1 MWVAPAFLF
10 LLKVSEKN
18 QIWQQD
24 CESFAGPITSNLADC
39 TADSNSCSAY
49 VLDDCTY
56 TGERLGK
63 WRKSFLNSGIAW
75 RWQQISP
82 PDYLEPPPGNVAS
95 IEDCRL
101 WAEVLVD
108 GGLNDVAFFHFD
120 SDIDECH
127 LYSIMVATC
136 QSVGGPRTAPPY
148 DQCSQLAN
156 WFCRKRTSIFT
167 LTSNTKRNILTQYSN
182 WLTKHCFYAFHSII
196 KS

>member
-24 CESFAGPITSNLADC
+24 CESFAGPITLNLADC

-49 VLDDCTY
+49 VVDDCTY

-108 GGLNDVAFFHFD
+108 GGLNDVAFFHFN

-167 LTSNTKRNILTQYSN
+167 LIPNTWFTKYCFILVTVSMN
-182 WLTKHCFYAFHSII
+182 HMATLRSANF
-196 KS
+196 

>member
-1 MWVAPAFLF
+1 MWVAPAFFF

-156 WFCRKRTSIFT
+156 WFCRKRTSIFL
-167 LTSNTKRNILTQYSN
+167 LTPNT
-182 WLTKHCFYAFHSII
+182 WFTKHCFILVTVSMNHMATLSSANF
-196 KS
+196 

>member
-39 TADSNSCSAY
+39 TADSSSCSAY

-167 LTSNTKRNILTQYSN
+167 LIPNT
-182 WLTKHCFYAFHSII
+182 WFTKHCFILVTVSMNHMATLSSANF
-196 KS
+196 